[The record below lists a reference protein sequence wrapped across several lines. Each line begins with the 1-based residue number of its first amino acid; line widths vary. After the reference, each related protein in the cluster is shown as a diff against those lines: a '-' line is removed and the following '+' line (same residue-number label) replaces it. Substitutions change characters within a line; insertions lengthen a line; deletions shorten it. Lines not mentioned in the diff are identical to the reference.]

1 MRETN
6 GFIKVVADK
15 NTHKI
20 LGAIVFGPQGSV
32 LIEELSLALE
42 MGLKLEDIALS
53 IHAHPT
59 LSELVMETCKLAL
72 GLAFDK

>member
-1 MRETN
+1 
-6 GFIKVVADK
+6 
-15 NTHKI
+15 
-20 LGAIVFGPQGSV
+20 
-32 LIEELSLALE
+32 